1 MTTDLRTAYRTVD
14 DVIHGLGRIE
24 QHFLAR
30 RDRRG
35 VFATAYLEI
44 TRAIERSRTDGG
56 FLDSRWTARYL
67 VRFAN
72 LYRTALL
79 DYEEGR
85 SGRVPKAWRI
95 SFDAARAD
103 TGLVI
108 QHLVLGINAHINHDL
123 AIALHE
129 VGIDPERA
137 KRYADHVQINRIL
150 ERATEGMKHRVAALY
165 APILLRLDRAVGRLD
180 DDVTNF
186 SIPKAREHAWAFA
199 VALAGTRSE
208 GDHALLRR
216 ALDDQAAVLARMVL
230 APPTRHPLFLNTVRF
245 VERLDSLASRVPRA
259 FSPI

>member
-1 MTTDLRTAYRTVD
+1 MIADLRTAYRTVD
-14 DVIHGLGRIE
+14 DVILGLGRIE
-24 QHFLAR
+24 QHYLAR

-44 TRAIERSRTDGG
+44 TRAIERSRTDGA
-56 FLDSRWTARYL
+56 FRDAEWSARYL
-67 VRFAN
+67 IRFAN
-72 LYRTALL
+72 LYREALL
-79 DYEEGR
+79 NYEEGR
-85 SGRVPKAWRI
+85 GARVPKAWRI

-123 AIALHE
+123 AIALHD

-137 KRYADHVQINRIL
+137 IRYADHVQINLVL
-150 ERATEGMKHRVAALY
+150 ERATERMKHRVASLY

-199 VALAGTRSE
+199 VALTGTRSE
-208 GDHALLRR
+208 PERALLRR

-230 APPTRHPLFLNTVRF
+230 APPTRHPLFLDTVRF
-245 VERLDSLASRVPRA
+245 VERLDALASRAPRR
-259 FSPI
+259 FSPM